1 MFKMNYKF
9 AVLFIHCSAVST
21 VVFKQIIRLLG
32 KIFLVIELT
41 CSNQYTQE
49 IVMWRN
55 LYQLVKLI
63 LVRFA
68 SSVKFTIKKEEVK
81 VGLQK
86 KFILFASMKAL

>member
-1 MFKMNYKF
+1 MNYKF
-9 AVLFIHCSAVST
+9 VVLFIHCSAIST

-41 CSNQYTQE
+41 CSNQYMQE
-49 IVMWRN
+49 RGMWRN

-68 SSVKFTIKKEEVK
+68 YSVKFTIKKEEVK
-81 VGLQK
+81 SDYK
-86 KFILFASMKAL
+86 KNLFYFLR